1 MCEQPV
7 PNMRS
12 LMVVL
17 GIIIIL
23 VLVEL
28 LVQELT
34 TVGR

>member
-1 MCEQPV
+1 MYKESV
-7 PNMRS
+7 PSMRS
-12 LMVVL
+12 LVIF

-28 LVQELT
+28 LLVQELT